1 MSQSDTPEPCE
12 LVPSCPICS
21 GHMVLAAHGRGI
33 TICVCTACG
42 TSLSVPD
49 QALDDY
55 RKRPR
60 SSPGE

>member
-1 MSQSDTPEPCE
+1 
-12 LVPSCPICS
+12 
-21 GHMVLAAHGRGI
+21 MVLAAHGRGI